1 MKDLDIKRKENRN
14 SLQCFLEENKEIK
27 KIEKRGNN
35 FSWLSFNGKYFP
47 NDFSYYSGIP
57 SFYVSYISDIHLEHH
72 LNKSGTIN
80 SIIEKS
86 VRDLWNSIWNI
97 KEELMIF
104 SGDISSSPELT
115 VLFFKRFLQYFT
127 EKQKFIQ
134 YKKAKDFLL
143 NLKTE
148 KETFKRKKESY
159 IERIERFEKYIQS
172 LKTDLLPKIR
182 FRYIEKEKDKEKNYS
197 DSSWK
202 RFMEYYKYTK
212 KYKNRNL
219 SKDYERKLDYLI
231 QKLDQLENI
240 KKEYSDFL
248 LRNDNTEEKCL
259 FLREF
264 FGKDIKDIFL
274 EMVSSK
280 EFINEYYGR
289 GLYDLNDLLES
300 KKIIFVL
307 GNHEYINFNSIDEA
321 VKYYKNKLEPLG
333 INVLQNEI
341 IEGTMGTYYQH
352 RYVIY
357 GGSGFAKYNY
367 EYNADTIY
375 CAKGF
380 SREDEIFETEKFE
393 EGYNKAKKYAK
404 KINACFIC
412 ISHYPIK
419 DCMRTTE
426 PDTIYFYGHNHKNY
440 FRRDEKAIIY
450 ADNQIGY
457 KNKEIKFNSINFGT
471 TPNPYGLLE
480 DGFYKTTFEDYFLF
494 YEGFIEN
501 IGEGKLL
508 KKRLKTGD
516 LYVIKD
522 NGYYGFFIIDE
533 KKGIS
538 IVDGG
543 RTKNI
548 TKTCDIEWLKYNF
561 PKVLQKSLK
570 GMLPYRLAQEKI
582 SEELMDLGF
591 CGDIHGSIIDIT
603 KYYHIMLNPF
613 NAKVYFYS
621 YFNYNDA
628 YSLPEVYES
637 FKDALIS
644 MGQDQPYLFKSEEN
658 FKNIIE
664 KIEKNSERKDYILG
678 ISKDDNFLDKSK
690 KDQLLRLSGNQNNQ
704 DLDFQEASIIE
715 INDIYNVSRRI
726 SPLQRLFIDRVL
738 RFFDLGMCETMP
750 TKQIESSDEKGSI

>member
-1 MKDLDIKRKENRN
+1 MKDLDIKRKENSN
-14 SLQCFLEENKEIK
+14 SLKYFLEENKEIK

-57 SFYVSYISDIHLEHH
+57 SFFVSYISDIHLEHH
-72 LNKSGTIN
+72 LNEFSTIN

-86 VRDLWNSIWNI
+86 VRDLWDSIWNI
-97 KEELMIF
+97 IYNEELIIF
-104 SGDISSSPELT
+104 SGDISSSPVLT

-127 EKQKFIQ
+127 EKQKLIQ
-134 YKKAKDFLL
+134 YKKSKDFLL

-148 KETFKRKKESY
+148 KETFKRKKENY

-182 FRYIEKEKDKEKNYS
+182 FRYIEKDKEKNYS

-264 FGKDIKDIFL
+264 FGKDIKNISL

-289 GLYDLNDLLES
+289 RLYALNDLLES

-307 GNHEYINFNSIDEA
+307 GNHEYINFNSIGEA
-321 VKYYKNKLEPLG
+321 VKYYKKELEPLG

-341 IEGTMGTYYQH
+341 LKGTMGTDYPH
-352 RYVIY
+352 KYVVY
-357 GGSGFAKYNY
+357 GGSGFAKYNC

-380 SREDEIFETEKFE
+380 SRKDEIFETEKFE
-393 EGYNKAKKYAK
+393 QGYNEAKKYAK

-419 DCMRTTE
+419 DCMRKID
-426 PDTIYFYGHNHKNY
+426 PDTIYFYGHNHKDY

-450 ADNQIGY
+450 ANNQIGY
-457 KNKEIKFNSINFGT
+457 TNKKIEFKSTNFGT
-471 TPNPYGLLE
+471 IANPYGLLE
-480 DGFYKTTFEDYFLF
+480 DGLYKTTFEDYFLF
-494 YEGFIEN
+494 YERFIEN

-522 NGYYGFFIIDE
+522 NGYYGFFIVDK

-548 TKTCDIEWLKYNF
+548 TKICDIEWLKHNF
-561 PKVLQKSLK
+561 SKVLQTALK

-582 SEELMDLGF
+582 SEELMELGF
-591 CGDIHGSIIDIT
+591 SGDIHGSIIDIT

-621 YFNYNDA
+621 YFNYNEA

-637 FKDALIS
+637 FIDAIIS
-644 MGQDQPYLFKSEEN
+644 MGQNQPYVFNGEEN

-664 KIEKNSERKDYILG
+664 KIEKNSKRKDYILG
-678 ISKDDNFLDKSK
+678 ISKDDNFLDKNK
-690 KDQLLRLSGNQNNQ
+690 KDQLLRLSGNKDNQ

-738 RFFDLGMCETMP
+738 RFFDLGMCDTLP
-750 TKQIESSDEKGSI
+750 RKQLK

>member
-57 SFYVSYISDIHLEHH
+57 SFSVSYISDIHLEHH
-72 LNKSGTIN
+72 LNKFDTIN

-86 VRDLWNSIWNI
+86 VRDLWDSIWNI
-97 KEELMIF
+97 RYNEELIIF

-127 EKQKFIQ
+127 EKQKLIQ
-134 YKKAKDFLL
+134 YKKSKNFLL
-143 NLKTE
+143 DVKTE
-148 KETFKRKKESY
+148 KETFVRKKANY
-159 IERIERFEKYIQS
+159 IVRIERFERYIQN

-182 FRYIEKEKDKEKNYS
+182 FKYIEKDKEKNYS
-197 DSSWK
+197 YSSWK
-202 RFMEYYKYTK
+202 KFMGYYKYTK

-264 FGKDIKDIFL
+264 FGKDINDISL

-280 EFINEYYGR
+280 EFINEYYGWK
-289 GLYDLNDLLES
+289 LYDLDDLLES

-307 GNHEYINFNSIDEA
+307 GNHEYINFKSIDEA
-321 VKYYKNKLEPLG
+321 VKYYKKELEPLG

-341 IEGTMGTYYQH
+341 IEGTMGTDYPH
-352 RYVIY
+352 KYVVY

-457 KNKEIKFNSINFGT
+457 KDKKIKFNSINFGT

-480 DGFYKTTFEDYFLF
+480 DGLYKTTFEDYFLF
-494 YEGFIEN
+494 YERFIEN

-522 NGYYGFFIIDE
+522 NGYYGFFIVDK

-548 TKTCDIEWLKYNF
+548 TKICDIEWLKHNF
-561 PKVLQKSLK
+561 SKVLQTALK

-582 SEELMDLGF
+582 SEELMELGF
-591 CGDIHGSIIDIT
+591 SGDIHGCIIDIT

-621 YFNYNDA
+621 YFDYNEA
-628 YSLPEVYES
+628 YSLPDVYET
-637 FKDALIS
+637 FKEAIIS
-644 MGQDQPYLFKSEEN
+644 MGQNQPYVFNDEED

-664 KIEKNSERKDYILG
+664 KIEKNSKRKDYILG
-678 ISKDDNFLDKSK
+678 ISKDDNFLDKNK
-690 KDQLLRLSGNQNNQ
+690 KDQLLRLSGNKDNQ

-738 RFFDLGMCETMP
+738 RFFDLGMCDTLP
-750 TKQIESSDEKGSI
+750 RKQLK

>member
-1 MKDLDIKRKENRN
+1 MKDLDIKRKENSN
-14 SLQCFLEENKEIK
+14 SLQYFLEENKVIK

-57 SFYVSYISDIHLEHH
+57 SFSVSYISDIHLEHH
-72 LNKSGTIN
+72 LNEFCTIN
-80 SIIEKS
+80 SIIERS
-86 VRDLWNSIWNI
+86 VRDLWDSIWNI
-97 KEELMIF
+97 RYNEELIIF

-127 EKQKFIQ
+127 EKQKLIQ
-134 YKKAKDFLL
+134 YKKSKNFLL
-143 NLKTE
+143 NLNTE

-159 IERIERFEKYIQS
+159 IERIERFERYIQS

-182 FRYIEKEKDKEKNYS
+182 FRYIEKDKEKNYS
-197 DSSWK
+197 DSSWEK
-202 RFMEYYKYTK
+202 FMGYYKYTK

-219 SKDYERKLDYLI
+219 SKDYERKLDYLT

-264 FGKDIKDIFL
+264 FGKDIKDISL

-289 GLYDLNDLLES
+289 RLYALNDLLES

-321 VKYYKNKLEPLG
+321 VKYYKKELEPLG

-341 IEGTMGTYYQH
+341 LKGTMGTDYPH
-352 RYVIY
+352 KYVIY
-357 GGSGFAKYNY
+357 GGSGFAKYNC

-380 SREDEIFETEKFE
+380 SRKDEIFETEKFE
-393 EGYNKAKKYAK
+393 QGYNEAKKYAK

-419 DCMRTTE
+419 DCMRKID

-457 KNKEIKFNSINFGT
+457 KDKKIKFNSITFGT

-480 DGFYKTTFEDYFLF
+480 DGLYKTTFEDYFLF
-494 YEGFIEN
+494 YERFIEK

-561 PKVLQKSLK
+561 PKVLQTALK

-582 SEELMDLGF
+582 SEELMELGF
-591 CGDIHGSIIDIT
+591 SGDIHGSIIDIT

-621 YFNYNDA
+621 YFNYNEA
-628 YSLPEVYES
+628 YSLPDVYET
-637 FKDALIS
+637 FKDAIIS
-644 MGQDQPYLFKSEEN
+644 MGQNQPYVFNDEED

-678 ISKDDNFLDKSK
+678 ISKDDNFLDKNK
-690 KDQLLRLSGNQNNQ
+690 KDQLLRLPENKDNQ

-750 TKQIESSDEKGSI
+750 TKQIESSDKKGSI